1 MYNKIMKNS
10 IYGRTHTPHPNN
22 CIIDVTFPDN
32 VTVPEIKQKA
42 IEKIKR
48 LNGSLVG
55 IQEVKILR
63 GWN

>member
-1 MYNKIMKNS
+1 MTYAVYIKYLSTIRNIIMD
-10 IYGRTHTPHPNN
+10 

-32 VTVPEIKQKA
+32 VTVPEIKEKA

-48 LNGSLVG
+48 LNGSLVN
-55 IQEVKILR
+55 IKEVKVLR